1 MYWITNEEVCVLVLA
16 LILFSFDLPK
26 AIWLVEKEE
35 EEQLKWEGED
45 GGKEVFE
52 GKELWVVG

>member
-1 MYWITNEEVCVLVLA
+1 M
-16 LILFSFDLPK
+16 ILFSFDLLK

-45 GGKEVFE
+45 GGKEAFE